1 VICSVGDGDEMVIG
15 SFTLT
20 ESISEQEI
28 IHANPAII
36 PRIRAVLI
44 SFYFNNVPYL
54 VILPR

>member
-1 VICSVGDGDEMVIG
+1 MVIG

-20 ESISEQEI
+20 VSISEQEI
-28 IHANPAII
+28 MHVNPAII

-44 SFYFNNVPYL
+44 GFYFNNVPYL